1 MTYEA
6 ELQGIIGSMVDGL
19 RKIASSKKL
28 LADFIDLES
37 RRIAKAATDL
47 LAAFD
52 DAFLKTLFNMVQLAK
67 KHSDIEEAD
76 KRRSLEHALAS
87 QRKDLLRILQVLN
100 VKAQV
105 AIEEMTEKEIP
116 FQENAKLNRL
126 AKLSYEDLLNSL
138 LDDTHPLD

>member
-1 MTYEA
+1 
-6 ELQGIIGSMVDGL
+6 
-19 RKIASSKKL
+19 
-28 LADFIDLES
+28 
-37 RRIAKAATDL
+37 
-47 LAAFD
+47 
-52 DAFLKTLFNMVQLAK
+52 MVQLAK
-67 KHSDIEEAD
+67 KHSDEEAD

-116 FQENAKLNRL
+116 FPENAKLGRL